1 MPRHRITRQIACLL
15 LLLAW
20 VGPAAA
26 QRPKVGL
33 VLSGGGAKG
42 IAHVGALRV
51 LEEAGI
57 PVDYIVG
64 TSMGAIV
71 GGLYAIGYRGD
82 ELDSLVRRQDW
93 TFLLS
98 DKVQRFDLSL
108 QERIEEERYVLS
120 FPFDRV
126 KAAIRRPLGF
136 VSGHNIVNLFTELT
150 IGYHGDTD
158 FSRFPIPFCCIAA
171 DIKSHKEVILS
182 HGDLALTMRASM
194 AIPGFFTPVLLDSLV
209 LVDGGVLNNFPV
221 DVARRMGAEI
231 VIGMDVQADLMDTQK
246 LLSLSNALPQLIN
259 LLCMNKYKEN
269 LLLADL
275 VIRPDLREYSAA
287 DFNTRAVDS
296 LLARGERA
304 ARERWDEL
312 IRLKA
317 KHGLERMR
325 NDTLRGNR
333 LARTTGYHVRKILL
347 RGVPDRQEQW
357 LRRKIF
363 LREGGYISRLDIHRT
378 VNMLYGTKAFS
389 SVNYHL
395 VGGPEYDLEF
405 ILTPHPMNY
414 FNVGARFDTEETGAL
429 LFNTTISDQLIR
441 RAQVSLT
448 ARLSRYPYLRVGF
461 SLENTLLRRFNL
473 TGEARF
479 NNIDLYAR
487 GKKYANVTYRY
498 YLGEL
503 SISDLYFRN
512 LNFQAGLRYEFF
524 DYNAF
529 LFADKN
535 VTQKVYPE
543 GFFCYFGKMQV
554 ETFDKGTFPNRG
566 LSFKTEFSH
575 YTNNLFSYQ
584 GGVPFS
590 ALAVHLKGVLSI
602 TPRLKVLPALHG
614 RMLIGHS
621 PAYSYYNSMG
631 GIVPGRLSA
640 QQLPFW
646 GIQRLEMFDNSL
658 LVGQLQLRQQIRR
671 THYLSIVGN
680 VAQHADDVDAMFSRK
695 VIWGGGIAYSR
706 NTRIG
711 PVDLM
716 FSTSNWTKRVN
727 FYLNMGFVF

>member
-20 VGPAAA
+20 AGVATA
-26 QRPKVGL
+26 QRPTVGV

-42 IAHVGALRV
+42 IAHVGVLRV

-71 GGLYAIGYRGD
+71 GGLYAIGYRAD
-82 ELDSLVRRQDW
+82 ELDSLVRQQDW

-108 QERIEEERYVLS
+108 QERVEEDRYVLS
-120 FPFDRV
+120 VPFDRL
-126 KAAIRRPLGF
+126 KASIRRPLGF

-158 FSRFPIPFCCIAA
+158 FSRFPIPFCCVAA
-171 DIKSHKEVILS
+171 DLKSHKEVILTR
-182 HGDLALTMRASM
+182 GDLALAMRASM
-194 AIPGFFTPVLLDSLV
+194 AIPGFFTPVLLDNQM

-221 DVARRMGAEI
+221 DVARRAGAEI
-231 VIGMDVQADLMDTQK
+231 VIGVDLQADLKETQK
-246 LLSLSNALPQLIN
+246 LLSMSNALPQLIN

-269 LLLADL
+269 LSLADL

-296 LLARGERA
+296 LLTRGERA
-304 ARERWDEL
+304 ARGQWREL
-312 IRLKA
+312 IRLKE
-317 KHGLERMR
+317 KHGLERAGHDAPR
-325 NDTLRGNR
+325 ETLLTR
-333 LARTTGYHVRKILL
+333 ATAYHVRKILL
-347 RGVPDRQEQW
+347 RGVSDRQEQW

-363 LREGGYISRLDIHRT
+363 LREGGNISRLDIHRT

-389 SVNYHL
+389 AVNYHL
-395 VGGPEYDLEF
+395 IGGPEYDLEF

-414 FNVGARFDTEETGAL
+414 FNIGARFDTEEMGAL
-429 LFNTTISDQLIR
+429 LFNTTVSDQLVR

-473 TGEARF
+473 TGEVRF

-487 GKKYANVTYRY
+487 GKKSANVTYRY

-503 SISDLYFRN
+503 SISDLYLRN
-512 LNFQAGLRYEFF
+512 LNFQAGIRYEFF

-535 VTQKVYPE
+535 VTEKVHPE

-554 ETFDKGTFPNRG
+554 ETFDKEYFPNRG
-566 LSFKTEFSH
+566 LSFKTELGH
-575 YTNNLFSYQ
+575 YTNNLFTYQ

-590 ALAVHLKGVLSI
+590 AIAVHLKGVLSI
-602 TPRLKVLPALHG
+602 TSRLKALPALHG
-614 RMLIGHS
+614 RVLIGHD

-646 GIQRLEMFDNSL
+646 GIPRLEMFDNSL
-658 LVGQLQLRQQIRR
+658 LVGQLQLRQQIKR
-671 THYLSIVGN
+671 THYLSVVGN
-680 VAQHADDVDAMFSRK
+680 VAQHADNAGDMFSRK
-695 VIWGGGIAYSR
+695 CIWGGGIAYSR
-706 NTRIG
+706 NSRIG
-711 PVDLM
+711 PVDVV
-716 FSTSNWTKRVN
+716 FSTSNRTKRVN
-727 FYLNMGFVF
+727 FYFNMGVIF